1 MELGMNSSQWKE
13 IDMRKPPLAPLG
25 IISLAGSKELAALID
40 RHLVAQR
47 KTIVARHP
55 EFAAIPGLSC
65 ESFIIP
71 SECLRFSNG
80 EGKAV
85 IRESVRGNDIYII
98 ADVGNYHCK
107 YKMFGMDCPMSPDDH
122 FQDVKRIIAA
132 IGGRARRIA
141 VIMPWLYEGRQHR
154 RQSRE
159 SLDCAVGLQEL
170 ERLGIS
176 HIFTFDAHDPRVQ
189 NAIPLTGFNNLY
201 PTYQIIRALVE
212 NETDLEINRNRML
225 VVSPDEGGMGRS
237 IYYAS
242 NLGLDVSMFYKRRD
256 YTRVVKGKN
265 PIIQHEYLGEEV
277 EDRDVLIVDDILASG
292 ESILDLARELKRR
305 KARRIYIAVTFALF
319 TEGIRA
325 FQESYEAGLVT
336 RLFATNLTY
345 QSPEMVAAPW
355 FVSVDMSEFI
365 AYMIDLLNH
374 DHSIEA
380 LFDSTQKIGEF
391 LRKHQR

>member
-1 MELGMNSSQWKE
+1 MNSSQWKKIGIAE
-13 IDMRKPPLAPLG
+13 PPIAPLG
-25 IISLAGSKELAALID
+25 IISLAGSQKLAELID
-40 RHLVAQR
+40 QHLVVQR
-47 KTIVARHP
+47 KALLLKHP
-55 EFAAIPGLSC
+55 EFAAIPGISC
-65 ESFIIP
+65 DSFIIP
-71 SECLRFSNG
+71 SECFRFFNG

-85 IRESVRGNDIYII
+85 IRESVRGDDIYII
-98 ADVGNYHCK
+98 ADVGNYNCK

-122 FQDVKRIIAA
+122 FQDLKRIIAA
-132 IGGRARRIA
+132 INGRARRIA

-170 ERLGIS
+170 ERLGVTQIY
-176 HIFTFDAHDPRVQ
+176 TFDAHDPRVQ

-212 NETDLEINRNRML
+212 NEPDLEIDRSRML

-265 PIIQHEYLGEEV
+265 PIIQHEYLGENV
-277 EDRDVLIVDDILASG
+277 EGRDVLIVDDILASG
-292 ESILDLARELKRR
+292 ESVLDLVKELKRR
-305 KARRIYIAVTFALF
+305 KARRVYIAVTFALF
-319 TEGIRA
+319 TEGIQS
-325 FQESYEAGLVT
+325 FQESYEAGLVN

-345 QSPEMVAAPW
+345 QSPEMLATPW
-355 FVSVDMSEFI
+355 FVSVDVSEFI
-365 AYMIDLLNH
+365 AYLIDLLNH
-374 DHSIEA
+374 DHSITA
-380 LFDSTQKIGEF
+380 LFDSTQKIGE
-391 LRKHQR
+391 LLKKYHPIVK

>member
-1 MELGMNSSQWKE
+1 VVIGLNSSQWKK
-13 IDMRKPPLAPLG
+13 IDVVKPPLAPLG
-25 IISLAGSKELAALID
+25 LISLVGSKGLAKLID

-47 KTIVARHP
+47 KAFCAKHP
-55 EFAAIPGLSC
+55 EFMDIPGLSR

-71 SECLRFSNG
+71 SECPRFFNG

-85 IRESVRGNDIYII
+85 IRESVRGYDLYII
-98 ADVGNYHCK
+98 ADVVNYNCK

-122 FQDVKRIIAA
+122 FQDLKRVIAA
-132 IGGRARRIA
+132 AGGRARRIA

-154 RQSRE
+154 RQGRE

-170 ERLGIS
+170 ERLGVT
-176 HIFTFDAHDPRVQ
+176 HIYTFDAHDPRVQ

-212 NETDLEINRNRML
+212 NEPDLEIDRSRML

-256 YTRVVKGKN
+256 YTQVVNGKN
-265 PIIQHEYLGEEV
+265 PIIQHEYLGEDV

-292 ESILDLARELKRR
+292 ESVVDLARELKRR
-305 KARRIYIAVTFALF
+305 KAGRIYIAVTFALF

-325 FQESYEAGLVT
+325 FRECYEAGLVT
-336 RLFATNLTY
+336 RLYATNLTY
-345 QSPEMVAAPW
+345 QSPEILAAPW

-374 DHSIEA
+374 DHSIGA
-380 LFDSTQKIGEF
+380 LFDATQKIGEF
-391 LRKHQR
+391 LKRRQH